1 MRKILLLLPVILL
14 ILPIGKTTAQDKDFY
29 SQLAS
34 ISTQIETLS
43 GSFKQTKEV
52 ISLDVKIVSTGTF
65 RYEKNKEIRFDYETP
80 RVMSIVVKEKEV
92 EIITE
97 EKTTVYAFKGQ
108 KNAMAEMAQI
118 MNICMKG
125 FLKELGTNY
134 ELNYKLNEKGHCV
147 TIKNAKK
154 ESENSFV
161 SIDLCFDSSK
171 YALKEVVVHERS
183 GYVTTYVFSNVNIE
197 GLL

>member
-1 MRKILLLLPVILL
+1 MRKILLLLPVILF

-34 ISTQIETLS
+34 ISSQIETLS
-43 GSFKQTKEV
+43 GSFTQTKEV

-65 RYEKNKEIRFDYETP
+65 RYEKNEEIRFDYETP

-197 GLL
+197 K

>member
-1 MRKILLLLPVILL
+1 MRKILLLLPVILF

-29 SQLAS
+29 SQLAN
-34 ISTQIETLS
+34 ISSQIEMLS
-43 GSFKQTKEV
+43 GSFTQTKEV

-197 GLL
+197 K

>member
-1 MRKILLLLPVILL
+1 MRKILLLLPVILF

-34 ISTQIETLS
+34 ISSQIETLS
-43 GSFKQTKEV
+43 GSFTQTKEV

-65 RYEKNKEIRFDYETP
+65 RYEKNEEIRFDYETP

>member
-183 GYVTTYVFSNVNIE
+183 GYVTTYVFSNVNI
-197 GLL
+197 

>member
-197 GLL
+197 K

>member
-1 MRKILLLLPVILL
+1 MRKILLLLPVILF

-34 ISTQIETLS
+34 ISSQIEMLS
-43 GSFKQTKEV
+43 GSFTQTKEV

-197 GLL
+197 K

>member
-1 MRKILLLLPVILL
+1 MRKILLLLPVILF

-34 ISTQIETLS
+34 ISSQIEMLS
-43 GSFKQTKEV
+43 GSFTQTKEV

>member
-1 MRKILLLLPVILL
+1 MRKILLLLPVILF

-34 ISTQIETLS
+34 ISSQIETLS
-43 GSFKQTKEV
+43 GSFTQTKE
-52 ISLDVKIVSTGTF
+52 IKSLDVKIVSTGTF

>member
-14 ILPIGKTTAQDKDFY
+14 ILPIGKTTAQDKNFY

-197 GLL
+197 K

>member
-1 MRKILLLLPVILL
+1 MRKILLLLPVILF

-34 ISTQIETLS
+34 ISSQIEMLS
-43 GSFKQTKEV
+43 GSFTQTKEV

-183 GYVTTYVFSNVNIE
+183 GYVTTYVFSNVHIE

>member
-1 MRKILLLLPVILL
+1 MRKILLLLPVILF

-34 ISTQIETLS
+34 ISSQIETLS
-43 GSFKQTKEV
+43 GSFTQTKEV

>member
-1 MRKILLLLPVILL
+1 
-14 ILPIGKTTAQDKDFY
+14 
-29 SQLAS
+29 
-34 ISTQIETLS
+34 
-43 GSFKQTKEV
+43 
-52 ISLDVKIVSTGTF
+52 
-65 RYEKNKEIRFDYETP
+65 
-80 RVMSIVVKEKEV
+80 
-92 EIITE
+92 
-97 EKTTVYAFKGQ
+97 
-108 KNAMAEMAQI
+108 MAEMAQI

-197 GLL
+197 K